1 MTCATGM
8 GSERGDNTEAPL
20 GSILQSLVIVW
31 ISKIQ
36 VNAAKL
42 MPAIRN
48 RGISNRGISNRPT
61 TGVSTEDL
69 VPFMKIGHFVPF
81 LFLLLLTGCNTGI
94 VVHDQARAAE
104 LVVDF
109 LSGFKSD
116 DGVELSYAWTDD
128 KFKEKVSAD
137 EFARIV
143 SSIRSKNQGAD
154 ISLDG
159 FEFFGPVEAITLHA
173 SSQSSAGKIWF
184 KFKLVGS
191 RSKDYYLLELE
202 SGDTAFA
209 KEAAYREY
217 AQPIVIRGV

>member
-1 MTCATGM
+1 M
-8 GSERGDNTEAPL
+8 
-20 GSILQSLVIVW
+20 
-31 ISKIQ
+31 
-36 VNAAKL
+36 
-42 MPAIRN
+42 
-48 RGISNRGISNRPT
+48 
-61 TGVSTEDL
+61 
-69 VPFMKIGHFVPF
+69 PFMKVRHFTQF

-143 SSIRSKNQGAD
+143 SSIRGKNKGAD

-173 SSQSSAGKIWF
+173 SSQSSTGKTWF
-184 KFKLVGS
+184 RFKLVGS

-202 SGDTAFA
+202 TGDAAFA

-217 AQPIVIRGV
+217 EQPIMVHGV

>member
-1 MTCATGM
+1 M
-8 GSERGDNTEAPL
+8 RHF
-20 GSILQSLVIVW
+20 IL
-31 ISKIQ
+31 
-36 VNAAKL
+36 
-42 MPAIRN
+42 
-48 RGISNRGISNRPT
+48 
-61 TGVSTEDL
+61 
-69 VPFMKIGHFVPF
+69 F
-81 LFLLLLTGCNTGI
+81 LFLLLLTGCDTGI
-94 VVHDQARAAE
+94 VVHDEARAAE

-116 DGVELSYAWTDD
+116 NGVELSYAWTDD

-202 SGDTAFA
+202 TGDTGFA
-209 KEAAYREY
+209 KESAYREY
-217 AQPIVIRGV
+217 AQPIIVHGV

>member
-1 MTCATGM
+1 M
-8 GSERGDNTEAPL
+8 
-20 GSILQSLVIVW
+20 
-31 ISKIQ
+31 
-36 VNAAKL
+36 
-42 MPAIRN
+42 
-48 RGISNRGISNRPT
+48 
-61 TGVSTEDL
+61 
-69 VPFMKIGHFVPF
+69 PFMKVRHFTQF

-128 KFKEKVSAD
+128 KFKEKISAE
-137 EFARIV
+137 EFSRIV

-154 ISLDG
+154 ISLNG

-173 SSQSSAGKIWF
+173 SSQSSTGKTWF
-184 KFKLVGS
+184 RFKLVGS

-202 SGDTAFA
+202 TGDTEFA
-209 KEAAYREY
+209 KENAYREF
-217 AQPIVIRGV
+217 AQPIIVQGV

>member
-1 MTCATGM
+1 M
-8 GSERGDNTEAPL
+8 R
-20 GSILQSLVIVW
+20 
-31 ISKIQ
+31 
-36 VNAAKL
+36 
-42 MPAIRN
+42 
-48 RGISNRGISNRPT
+48 
-61 TGVSTEDL
+61 
-69 VPFMKIGHFVPF
+69 HFTLF
-81 LFLLLLTGCNTGI
+81 LFLLLLTGCDPGI

-116 DGVELSYAWTDD
+116 NGVELSYAWTDD

-173 SSQSSAGKIWF
+173 SSQSSAGETWF
-184 KFKLVGS
+184 KFMLVGS
-191 RSKDYYLLELE
+191 RAKDYYLLDLKT
-202 SGDTAFA
+202 GDTEFA

-217 AQPIVIRGV
+217 AQPIIIHGV

>member
-1 MTCATGM
+1 MTSATVM
-8 GSERGDNTEAPL
+8 KSTSTDNKEVQP
-20 GSILQSLVIVW
+20 GPMLQSLVVIW
-31 ISKIQ
+31 IPTMQ

-42 MPAIRN
+42 MPATGN
-48 RGISNRGISNRPT
+48 RT
-61 TGVSTEDL
+61 TNCVSTESP
-69 VPFMKIGHFVPF
+69 VPFMQIRHFATF
-81 LFLLLLTGCNTGI
+81 LFLLLLAGCNTGI

-202 SGDTAFA
+202 TGDAAFA

-217 AQPIVIRGV
+217 AQPIMVHGV